1 VIAVAGFIARQEQFV
16 DEIGFVTTRTAAKKS
31 KRKQDRNGK
40 VVAQSTR
47 DITWK
52 FVEKSKHT
60 ALYRDYF
67 NLSLPVECKMMTLS
81 SQASTPLLRG
91 HLSDHTLSCQGH
103 FVPDTSLGMGSLPD
117 LYDCLDT
124 VTDSSLSSAGLQRL
138 AQRTQFYLLFLDQ
151 STRLR
156 PPPL

>member
-16 DEIGFVTTRTAAKKS
+16 DEIGFVTTRTVAKKS

-91 HLSDHTLSCQGH
+91 HLSVWARCPIFMIAWTQSLTALFRLQGSNAS
-103 FVPDTSLGMGSLPD
+103 PSEPSSTCSSSTSQLAFD
-117 LYDCLDT
+117 LLHY
-124 VTDSSLSSAGLQRL
+124 SP
-138 AQRTQFYLLFLDQ
+138 
-151 STRLR
+151 R
-156 PPPL
+156 PPSRVA